1 MSAALLLGLLLF
13 AFAVIQAAV
22 INGWRGRLTATGV
35 SEPAEAHDMPGVS
48 VIIPMRDEA
57 ERIALLLQDLHAQR
71 YARDRVEVL
80 VVDDGSSDRSAAIVE
95 GMQRSWPALRLLK
108 NHGVGK
114 KAAIGM
120 GVQQAQHDLV
130 LLTDADTRCGPERL
144 VCIAKAM
151 EVEQLDLLIAPV
163 WTEGSGLLGALQEEE
178 QAALLGVAIG
188 SARAG
193 APVLAYG
200 ANLAFSKAAFLAV
213 GGFSNDHYTS
223 GDDHFLLHRMR
234 ANGRSIGALF
244 SPDAAVVTD
253 AETGWRGFV
262 QQRLRWAGKMRG
274 AFSMSSAL
282 ALVALLWPW
291 LLVTA
296 TAQFSLTGSIG
307 HLAWYRALL
316 LIGAWALWIMPLL
329 GLARDVRR
337 GMGRP
342 GSSVR
347 TLLALYCFSV
357 YAPVIAVLSQML
369 RPRWKGRPV
378 NRLRRA
384 GRPLPH
390 P

>member
-1 MSAALLLGLLLF
+1 MSTALLLGVLLF
-13 AFAVIQAAV
+13 ALAVIQAAV
-22 INGWRGRLTATGV
+22 INSWRARLTATGV
-35 SEPAEAHDMPGVS
+35 PEPADAHDLPGVS

-57 ERIALLLQDLHAQR
+57 KHIALLLQDLHAQR
-71 YARDRVEVL
+71 YPRDRVEVL
-80 VVDDGSSDRSAAIVE
+80 VVDDDSTDGSATIVE
-95 GMQRSWPALRLLK
+95 GMQQQWPGLRLLRSD
-108 NHGVGK
+108 GVGK

-120 GVQQAQHDLV
+120 AVQRAQHDLV
-130 LLTDADTRCGPERL
+130 LLTDADARCGPERL
-144 VCIAKAM
+144 VRIARTM
-151 EVEQLDLLIAPV
+151 ETERLDLLIAPV
-163 WTEGSGLLGALQEEE
+163 WTDGSGLLGTLQEEE

-193 APVLAYG
+193 APMLAYG

-213 GGFSNDHYTS
+213 GGFSNDHYAS

-234 ANGRSIGALF
+234 ANGQSIGALF
-244 SPDAAVVTD
+244 SSEAAVVTE
-253 AETGWRGFV
+253 AEPGWRGFV

-282 ALVALLWPW
+282 ALVALFWPW
-291 LLVTA
+291 VLVTA
-296 TAQFSLTGSIG
+296 TAQFSLTGSMG
-307 HLAWYRALL
+307 HHAWYRALL

-329 GLARDVRR
+329 GMARDVRR

-347 TLLALYCFSV
+347 TLLALFCFSV
-357 YAPVIAVLSQML
+357 YAPVIAVLSQVL
-369 RPRWKGRPV
+369 RPRWKGRLV
-378 NRLRRA
+378 KRLRRA